1 MMQGCRPL
9 TDEEVDNVKRSFH
22 GRYRLRNRAFFLLG
36 VRSGFRL
43 SELLSLRI
51 RDVWQHGGMVD
62 AITVQRRAM
71 KGKQRSRTVPLH
83 REAKAALAE
92 WLIELGTK
100 DPAAKVFDLSS
111 VGAWKFLKAAFD
123 ANQLQGHV
131 STHSMRKTFAAK
143 VYERL
148 DRNLAETAEALGHAS
163 VQSTISYLSFDRKR
177 IEAAI
182 LSD

>member
-1 MMQGCRPL
+1 MQGCRPL
-9 TDEEVDNVKRSFH
+9 TDEEVDNIKKSFH
-22 GRYRLRNRAFFLLG
+22 GRYRLRNKAFFLLG

-43 SELLSLRI
+43 SELLSLRL
-51 RDVWQHGGMVD
+51 RDVWQHQSMVD
-62 AITVQRRAM
+62 AITVARKAM
-71 KGKQRSRTVPLH
+71 KGKRRSRTVPLH
-83 REAKAALAE
+83 HEAKAALAE

-100 DPAAKVFDLSS
+100 DREALVFKIST
-111 VGAWKFLKAAFD
+111 VGAWKFLREAFE

-163 VQSTISYLSFDRKR
+163 VQSTVSYLSFDRKR

-182 LSD
+182 LAD